1 MISADEIRRVY
12 RLDVLAYADV
22 GIRVSDP
29 SMMLWLERMFTCFGD
44 VSGKRAI
51 DFGAASG
58 HKAMLLAR
66 LGANVVAFDM
76 AEESIVRMKHAR
88 EISGIDF
95 KIVKGGSEYL
105 AESDEGTFDLM
116 LCGEIIEHIPPS
128 ETEGFLASANR
139 VLNSQGKLFIT
150 TPNVDVYGP
159 AEQASEYIGRTS
171 FGHYKH
177 YSLDEL
183 TEVLK
188 QASFRICNS
197 WYECHP
203 LTRWRNRIFYPLAQY
218 DNALYTSKRLA
229 MIRYVLRPLSF
240 LFHLVM
246 EFMYPVT
253 YYIQR
258 RYELRRAHISSGMT
272 IMVDVMKID
281 AGATK

>member
-12 RLDVLAYADV
+12 RLDVLPHADV
-22 GIRVSDP
+22 GVRVSDP
-29 SMMLWLERMFTCFGD
+29 SMMLWLNRMFTSFGD

-58 HKAMLLAR
+58 HKAMLLSR
-66 LGANVVAFDM
+66 LGAKVVAVDI
-76 AEESIVRMKHAR
+76 ADEAIVRMKHAR
-88 EISGIDF
+88 ETSGIDF
-95 KIVKGGSEYL
+95 EIVKGGSEYL
-105 AESDEGTFDLM
+105 AKIDEGTFDLM
-116 LCGEIIEHIPPS
+116 LCGEIIEHISPS
-128 ETEGFLASANR
+128 DTEGFLASVNR
-139 VLNSQGKLFIT
+139 ALKSRGKLFIT

-159 AEQASEYIGRTS
+159 AEQASEYIGRTPL
-171 FGHYKH
+171 GHYKH
-177 YSLDEL
+177 YNLEEL
-183 TEVLK
+183 TEVLE

-229 MIRYVLRPLSF
+229 MIRYLLRPLSF
-240 LFHLVM
+240 LFYLVM

-253 YYIQR
+253 YYLQR

-272 IMVDVMKID
+272 IMLDVMKID
-281 AGATK
+281 VGAKK